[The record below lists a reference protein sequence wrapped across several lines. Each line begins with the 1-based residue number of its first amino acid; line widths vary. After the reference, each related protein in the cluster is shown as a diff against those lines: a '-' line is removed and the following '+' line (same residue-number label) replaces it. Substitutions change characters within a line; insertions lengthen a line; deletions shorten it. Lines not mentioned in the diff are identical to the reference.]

1 MVEAGKK
8 WQTVAPVTIDDIPLH
23 ADHHRDD
30 KNEKPICPREAIWQ
44 ICRDK
49 ECDLMARGEDCDVG
63 GLDPRSDK
71 AKSRQ

>member
-30 KNEKPICPREAIWQ
+30 QNEKPVCPREAIWQ

-49 ECDLMARGEDCDVG
+49 ECD
-63 GLDPRSDK
+63 
-71 AKSRQ
+71 